1 MNRTL
6 QFSTVFAATL
16 GVCGLSTAG
25 PRPAAPRTDADAAAK
40 ETVQAVLTAERN
52 GSVTNRVRR
61 LRSALRTS
69 PQFAPAQWQSGRVN
83 IDGEWVPVHAS
94 IARLASDRTLKEY
107 RALRERTPKTLAGQ
121 MELAAWCLKHKLYP
135 QQRAHL
141 TAALEIDPNHAAAR
155 KALGHVRMG
164 PFWISRR
171 ELEQRRKNAEQA
183 AKDLKRWAPRIKSIR
198 DALTSGSR
206 LRYQQGLKRLKAI
219 DDPAAIPAI
228 ELALAYDNPRLA
240 METIDYLGQKTSKE
254 STLALARQGMFS
266 PWKSLRK
273 RAAEKLKG
281 RKLEYFVPQVLEV
294 TSTPIGVRR
303 FLYLTGNGSLFY
315 RHLYLHENQN
325 AHVVSLVNHR
335 HLSLFRKL
343 VITVPGDGAPGFR
356 SSGAIIRAIANNEAL
371 QAARELEYRYDAMAV
386 RLNRLKEELN
396 SRASGLLSRIS
407 GRKFGEDPREYW
419 RWWDE
424 YSEIW
429 ETGTK
434 PYYVEYESTETY
446 LLFESVD
453 IIKCSCLAA
462 GTPVWTDRGPVA
474 IEKVQLGDRVLAQD
488 VQTGEL
494 AYKPVLKTTVRP
506 PRPLLALEIGPRTVR
521 MTGGHPFWIAGKGWV
536 KARDIKARMAM
547 HDVTGTTAVRPA
559 GTAKEEPTYNLIVA
573 DFHTYFVGEAKV
585 LSHDNTPIEPTNAL
599 VPGLRRGR

>member
-6 QFSTVFAATL
+6 QFSTVFAAML
-16 GVCGLSTAG
+16 CVAELSIAG

-240 METIDYLGQKTSKE
+240 IETIDYLGQKTSKE

-281 RKLEYFVPQVLEV
+281 RRLEDFVPGVLEI
-294 TSTPIGVRR
+294 TSTPLRSR
-303 FLYLTGNGSLFY
+303 KLLYLTPTGSLFY
-315 RHLYLHENQN
+315 RHIYLQENPI
-325 AHVVSLVNHR
+325 ARLVSIADHR
-335 HLSLFRKL
+335 HLAVNR
-343 VITVPGDGAPGFR
+343 R
-356 SSGAIIRAIANNEAL
+356 IIVRPETL
-371 QAARELEYRYDAMAV
+371 RVARVEYDAVASAEARKFAV
-386 RLNRLKEELN
+386 QTATELRHRHSVIADEINELKSNLN
-396 SRASGLLSRIS
+396 SRAADLLSQVS
-407 GRKFGEDPREYW
+407 SKKFGNDPREYW
-419 RWWDE
+419 QWWDR
-424 YSEIW
+424 YSEVW
-429 ETGTK
+429 ESGEK
-434 PYYVEYESTETY
+434 PCYVECTWTESWQIDQTIEY
-446 LLFESVD
+446 RKS
-453 IIKCSCLAA
+453 SCLAA

-506 PRPLLALEIGPRTVR
+506 PRPLISLEIGPRTVH

-536 KARDIKARMAM
+536 KARDIKAGMAM